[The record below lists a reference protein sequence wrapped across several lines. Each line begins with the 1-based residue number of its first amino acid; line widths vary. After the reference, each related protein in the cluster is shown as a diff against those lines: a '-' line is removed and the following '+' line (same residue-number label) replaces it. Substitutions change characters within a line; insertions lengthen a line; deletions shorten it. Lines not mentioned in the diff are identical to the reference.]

1 MTVRSHLEHKL
12 KTNFSNVMWRTGIQT
27 DSEFTGEVV
36 IERVSIDTYGRLVV
50 EFKSTAHFRGLFV
63 DKHHS
68 VADTK
73 ASFEPPL
80 NVQTNFTLE
89 LVWSEETYDSP
100 VQVMPPFF
108 ERKPK

>member
-1 MTVRSHLEHKL
+1 
-12 KTNFSNVMWRTGIQT
+12 MWRTGIQT

-100 VQVMPPFF
+100 VQVNLPHFQC
-108 ERKPK
+108 K

>member
-1 MTVRSHLEHKL
+1 
-12 KTNFSNVMWRTGIQT
+12 MWRTGIQT

-100 VQVMPPFF
+100 VQVNFQLLF
-108 ERKPK
+108 QCKEFK